1 MNDLNR
7 ISKLASKKVFSIEGN
22 IGAGKST
29 ILRLIS
35 ASFNDVEF
43 IEEPVKEWQNL
54 GGENLL
60 DAFYKDP
67 KRWGYSFEFY
77 SMLSRIEAL
86 LKAADSDKPIIVIE
100 RSILSNKIFIDI
112 SKEMGKLEPIEYS
125 MLMNTYDFYIKIV
138 YPCLAGMIY
147 VKTPVS
153 DCVKR
158 IALRNRG
165 EETGIDPRYLETL
178 ESKFDNLANSG
189 DIKTLVI
196 DGLYNFKRDQISVA
210 EQIKSFMH
218 PNNSLEYTD

>member
-67 KRWGYSFEFY
+67 KR
-77 SMLSRIEAL
+77 
-86 LKAADSDKPIIVIE
+86 
-100 RSILSNKIFIDI
+100 
-112 SKEMGKLEPIEYS
+112 
-125 MLMNTYDFYIKIV
+125 
-138 YPCLAGMIY
+138 
-147 VKTPVS
+147 
-153 DCVKR
+153 
-158 IALRNRG
+158 
-165 EETGIDPRYLETL
+165 YLH
-178 ESKFDNLANSG
+178 DWW
-189 DIKTLVI
+189 
-196 DGLYNFKRDQISVA
+196 
-210 EQIKSFMH
+210 
-218 PNNSLEYTD
+218 